1 MGRYRFHT
9 GPTIVQQTAEKL
21 RQAGINVTIEGTEH
35 VHFDVPSDDPQEV
48 TLQLREI
55 LGPQWG
61 RTNVEKIG
69 SPMAN
74 EQQHVYASILDEILD
89 GSPRK
94 RFTESGTE
102 KAKGRGDDLSSL
114 TQDLAE
120 DGIFT
125 SHVATHSDASREHIA
140 KKLSDDNILNDVSI
154 TENEAKSN
162 DRGLKKSINEASVC
176 KAIDTLL
183 HQGHS
188 VKAIQAALDKK
199 AELNLWNKQLSTNYL
214 NSRANDLGMGYI
226 QPNSFMPK
234 QPGTYEG
241 KPASMKDKRGS
252 VTVFTPGQNDAL
264 SIGESKFGGSP
275 RKQANAVEIS
285 ITANADARS
294 NKPGINRAE
303 TPVSIRTAKDQ
314 TKTAA
319 AHHLGEDFDGGTV
332 GLLHKQ
338 GKTLEQIYDH
348 AVKTAGLHAA
358 SKAFHEFVSR
368 AKGLNTKFASAD
380 VNFLR
385 TKLGIKGVEEA
396 PIKTAPMP
404 RMAYDSGKNGG
415 PAPDGNKLLKE
426 FDLNATRSMD
436 TDPRMSTASNVDPL
450 DVEVGNPE
458 INL

>member
-1 MGRYRFHT
+1 MARYRLYT
-9 GPTIVQQTAEKL
+9 GPTIVMQTAEAL
-21 RQAGINVTIEGTEH
+21 RKAGINAPFEGTEH
-35 VHFDVPSDDPQEV
+35 VHFEYPSDDPQEV
-48 TLQLREI
+48 TLKLREI

-61 RTNVEKIG
+61 VKNVQKIG

-74 EQQHVYASILDEILD
+74 EPQHIYASILDEILD

-94 RFTESGTE
+94 RFTESGTD
-102 KAKGRGDDLSSL
+102 KAKSRGDDLSSL

-120 DGIFT
+120 DGLFT
-125 SHVATHSDASREHIA
+125 SHVATHSDASRQHIA

-154 TENEAKSN
+154 TEGEAKSN
-162 DRGLKKSINEASVC
+162 DRGLKKSINESAVC

-183 HQGHS
+183 KRGFS

-199 AELNLWNKQLSTNYL
+199 AELNLWNKQFSTNYL
-214 NSRANDLGMGYI
+214 NSRSNDLGMGYI
-226 QPNSFMPK
+226 QPNQFMPR

-252 VTVFTPGQNDAL
+252 VTVFTPGQNDML

-275 RKQANAVEIS
+275 RKQAAAVEVSIGCVGSTRIS
-285 ITANADARS
+285 QPSIV
-294 NKPGINRAE
+294 RAE
-303 TPVSIRTAKDQ
+303 TPVAVRTAKDQ
-314 TKTAA
+314 AKTAA
-319 AHHLGEDFDGGTV
+319 AHHLGEDFDGGTI

-404 RMAYDSGKNGG
+404 RIAYDSGKHGG
-415 PAPDGNKLLKE
+415 PAPDGNKLLNE
-426 FDLNATRSMD
+426 FDLTANRSMD
-436 TDPRMSTASNVDPL
+436 SDPRMNTVSDVDPM
-450 DVEVGNPE
+450 DVEVSNSE